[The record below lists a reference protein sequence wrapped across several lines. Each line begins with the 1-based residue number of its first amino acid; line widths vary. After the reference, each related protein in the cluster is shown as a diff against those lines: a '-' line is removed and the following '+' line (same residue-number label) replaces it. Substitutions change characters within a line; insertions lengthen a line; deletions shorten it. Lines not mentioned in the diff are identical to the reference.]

1 MFYKDYNVLP
11 VLIIFSIFLF
21 SGCKS
26 ERVIV
31 EKNLPT
37 YDQKVEEFIVTRLYK
52 GKVNMI
58 VEGKSAIIDAE
69 NIAYLNTPVIRFY
82 DEGEYVSNLIAE
94 SVMVN
99 METYDVKC
107 SGECVINTMNSEN
120 LQTKNLMYDAK
131 NNLIYSNNDVKFI
144 KPGETIY
151 GTGFES
157 DIKLNNIVI
166 KNQKV
171 LID

>member
-1 MFYKDYNVLP
+1 MFYKNYNILP
-11 VLIIFSIFLF
+11 VVIIFSIFLF
-21 SGCKS
+21 SCYKP

-37 YDQKVEEFIVTRLYK
+37 YDQKVEEFVVTRLYK

-58 VEGKSAIIDAE
+58 VEGKSAIIDAK
-69 NIAYLNTPVIRFY
+69 NIAYLDNPLIRFY
-82 DEGEYVSNLIAE
+82 DEGKYVSNLIAE
-94 SVMVN
+94 SIMVN

-107 SGECVINTMNSEN
+107 SGECVMNTINSEN
-120 LQTKNLMYDAK
+120 LQTTNLMYDAK
-131 NNLIYSNNDVKFI
+131 NNLIYSDNDVKFI
-144 KPGETIY
+144 KPGETVY
-151 GTGFES
+151 GTGFKS
-157 DIKLNNIVI
+157 DIKLNDIVI